1 MKIAKEGLFLRIS
14 ASYPE
19 HNEVGTM
26 HEVSIA
32 MSILDIVSEEVARE
46 HGCCVQE
53 LVIDVG
59 ALSGVVLDSLEFAM
73 DGVKKDTL
81 LEKADIVLNHIP
93 GLARCLDCEREFPA
107 DYIYATCPDCEDLNI
122 TIVRGKELQ
131 IKKITFE

>member
-1 MKIAKEGLFLRIS
+1 
-14 ASYPE
+14 
-19 HNEVGTM
+19 M

-32 MSILDIVSEEVARE
+32 MSILDIVSEEVAKE
-46 HGCCVQE
+46 NGHCVQE
-53 LVIDVG
+53 LEIDVG

-73 DGVKKDTL
+73 EGVKKDTL
-81 LEKADIVLNHIP
+81 LENADIVLNHIP